1 MADNPYLRAR
11 YGMLIDGKEEFT
23 DTMRTVYEPATGEA
37 LAEVAYAGRAEVDRA
52 VAAAGRALSGPWQR
66 LAPARRARMI
76 YKVAELMQGRLAELA
91 EVEARSAGKAVS
103 SALGEITQAVEDFEF
118 YAGAVTKLHG
128 ETIPQPGG
136 VFAYT
141 VREPVGV
148 CAQIVPWNYPLM
160 MAAWK
165 LAPALAAGCTVVL
178 KPASVTPIT
187 AILLGE
193 ICREAG
199 IPDGVVNILPA
210 PGGEVGD
217 YLVGHPGVQK
227 VTFTGETETGKRV
240 MATAS
245 GGLKRVTLELGG
257 KSPNVVFADADIEA
271 AVLGSIYAIYYNA
284 GQSCEARSRLILH
297 ESVHDRFLELF
308 IEKARSLRVGDPL
321 DPKTQVGAL
330 ISRQHEQKVHG
341 YVEKG
346 VAEGAAL
353 LLGGG
358 RPEGVPEAGAFYLPT
373 VLGGVRPE
381 ATVAQEEIFGP
392 VVTVTTFQTEA
403 QALAI
408 ANGVEYGL
416 AGTLWTRDVAR
427 AHRVAGGIQA
437 GLIGVNTPLTG
448 WPGLPFGGF
457 KQSGFGR
464 ELSLETLHLYTE
476 QKTVLVHTR
485 EKPINPMGV

>member
-1 MADNPYLRAR
+1 MAENPYLRPR
-11 YGMLIDGKEEFT
+11 YGLLIDGREVFT
-23 DTMRTVYEPATGEA
+23 ENLRAVYEPATGQV
-37 LAEVAYAGRAEVDRA
+37 LAEVAYAGPAEVDQA
-52 VAAAGRALSGPWQR
+52 VEAAGRALAGAWSR
-66 LAPARRARMI
+66 LAPARRARLI
-76 YKVAELMQGRLAELA
+76 LKLAELLQSRTAQFA
-91 EVEARSAGKAVS
+91 EVEARNSGKAIS
-103 SALGEITQAVEDFEF
+103 SAMGEITQAVEDFEF
-118 YAGAVTKLHG
+118 YAGAVTKLYG

-136 VFAYT
+136 VLAYT
-141 VREPVGV
+141 TREPVGV

-178 KPASVTPIT
+178 KPASVTPVT
-187 AILLGE
+187 ALLLGE
-193 ICREAG
+193 LCREAG
-199 IPDGVVNILPA
+199 IPDGVVNVVPA

-217 YLVGHPGVQK
+217 YLVGHRGVQK

-240 MATAS
+240 MATAAR
-245 GGLKRVTLELGG
+245 GLKRVSLELGG
-257 KSPNVVFADADIEA
+257 KSPNIVFEDADIEG

-297 ESVHDRFLELF
+297 ERVHDAFLERF
-308 IEKARSLRVGDPL
+308 IEKARGLRVGDPL
-321 DPKTQVGAL
+321 DPRTQVGAL
-330 ISRQHEQKVHG
+330 ISRQHEAKVHG
-341 YVEKG
+341 YVEQG
-346 VAEGAAL
+346 RADGARL

-358 RPEGVPEAGAFYLPT
+358 RPDGVPEAGAFYLPT
-373 VLGGVRPE
+373 VLGEVRPE

-392 VVTVTTFQTEA
+392 VVTVTRFQTEA
-403 QALAI
+403 QALEI

-416 AGTLWTRDVAR
+416 AGTIWTRDVAR
-427 AHRVAGGIQA
+427 AHRVARSVQA

-448 WPGLPFGGF
+448 WPGLPFGGY

-485 EKPINPMGV
+485 EKPINPMEV